1 MAIQTKVSVCMI
13 TYNHEKYIRE
23 AIEGVLMQECDF
35 EVELIIAN
43 DCSPDE
49 TNKIVFDIIKTHPRG
64 HWIKYT
70 EHRENK
76 GMMPNFIW
84 ALEQC
89 QGKYIA
95 LCDGDDYWT
104 DTFKLQ
110 KQVDFLD
117 ANPDYVLHFH
127 NAEVIKN
134 VKNKKNE
141 RRKFY
146 NIYNKT
152 EYTANDVLASWLIPT
167 ASIVFKNVIT
177 KYPLFFKE
185 AVFGDLALQ
194 VYLCEYGKM
203 FALDEVMSIYRIND
217 DSITIK
223 SINNLKHS
231 NKLIKQLKLMNS
243 FFDEKYNN
251 EIMKKIFLLNLEKAN
266 YFKNK
271 SIFKQSYLFLKTI
284 SLNPLLAYRFN
295 NKVTDSFKSIG
306 VTLLTMLNIK
316 KSSIEKI

>member
-1 MAIQTKVSVCMI
+1 MIQPKVSVCMI
-13 TYNHEKYIRE
+13 TYNHENYIRE
-23 AIEGVLMQECDF
+23 AIEGVLMQQCDF
-35 EVELIIAN
+35 EVELILAN
-43 DCSPDE
+43 DCSTDKTDE
-49 TNKIVFDIIKTHPRG
+49 VIQDILTNHPRAS
-64 HWIKYT
+64 WIKYKNHT
-70 EHRENK
+70 ENK

-89 QGKYIA
+89 KGTYIA
-95 LCDGDDYWT
+95 LCEGDDYWT
-104 DTFKLQ
+104 DPLKLQ
-110 KQVDFLD
+110 KQVDFLEG
-117 ANPDYVLHFH
+117 NQEYVLHFH

-141 RRKFY
+141 RRRFY
-146 NIYNKT
+146 NVYNKT
-152 EYTANDVLASWLIPT
+152 EYTANDVLASWIIPT
-167 ASIVFKNVIT
+167 ASIVFRNVIT
-177 KYPLFFKE
+177 KYPKFFKE

-203 FALDEVMSIYRIND
+203 YALDEVMSIYRIND

-231 NKLIKQLKLMNS
+231 NKLIKQLELMNS
-243 FFDEKYNN
+243 FFDEKYNS

-271 SIFKQSYLFLKTI
+271 SILKQSYLFLKTI

-295 NKVTDSFKSIG
+295 KKVVNAFKSIV

-316 KSSIEKI
+316 KSGIEKI